1 MNSNPYAPPTAN
13 VEDVNVVEASPPL
26 WNPSAAARWS
36 LLFSPIFGATVQ
48 MHNWIALGEP
58 EKAAESKRWAIA
70 NLVIFLGLGVLS
82 IFLPETKA
90 IDLGLRMSG
99 LGLLIAWYVVSSRPQ
114 TNYIAARFGTAY
126 PKKGWAKPLLY
137 ALLSLFAFVAA
148 FVVFALVFD
157 AVFGAG

>member
-1 MNSNPYAPPTAN
+1 MSSNPYAPPTAD
-13 VEDVNVVEASPPL
+13 VEDVSVLEASPPL

-58 EKAAESKRWAIA
+58 EKAAASRRWAIS
-70 NLVIFLGLGVLS
+70 NLVVILGLGFLS
-82 IFLPETKA
+82 AFLPDTKA
-90 IDLGLRMSG
+90 IDLGLRMAG
-99 LGLLIAWYVVSSRPQ
+99 LGLLIAWYIVSSRPQ

-148 FVVFALVFD
+148 FLGVALAFD
-157 AVFGAG
+157 AVFGPG